1 MTFREYPPCMA
12 QSRLTVTSEP
22 TVYHA
27 ITRTSRGQFLFG
39 DLEKDRMRKMIWQMA
54 DFCGVE
60 VLTYAVMSNHV
71 HLVVRVPVKESM
83 EVVNGAAGAEGIPA
97 VAGADDLVANA
108 EVLRRYGVLYGK
120 SAMQEAERNLTG
132 ASEEIWQDFRKQY
145 LPMMHDLSWFMRL
158 LKQRFA
164 RWFNAF
170 HKTFG
175 TLWAERFTSV
185 IVEGEGD
192 ALLATC
198 AYVDLNPVRAKL
210 VADPKDYQW
219 SGYGEA
225 VGGKAVARK
234 GLARA
239 TGEAGVNVKELTR
252 DELAWKYDQQASGSW
267 KAVQER
273 YRLILYAVG
282 QVPKVKHGRAQGVI
296 SEAAG
301 EAVQR
306 ADGQLPWAVAL
317 RDRVRYFSRSGILG
331 TKEFVDRVFAL
342 KRGHFPVTRH
352 DGARKLRGP
361 VDWGGMRSLRDLRS

>member
-1 MTFREYPPCMA
+1 MA
-12 QSRLTVTSEP
+12 QARLTVTSEP

-27 ITRTSRGQFLFG
+27 ITRTSRGEFLFG
-39 DLEKDRMRKMIWQMA
+39 EVEKNMMRKMLWQMA

-71 HLVVRVPVKESM
+71 HIVVRVPVKESI
-83 EVVNGAAGAEGIPA
+83 EALAGENGAAIPA
-97 VAGADDLVANA
+97 VPVPGADALVPNA

-120 SAMQEAERNLTG
+120 SAFVEAEKNLQG
-132 ASEEIWQDFRKQY
+132 ATDEIWSAFRAKY

-185 IVEGEGD
+185 IVEGEGE

-198 AYVDLNPVRAKL
+198 AYVDLNPLRAKL
-210 VADPKDYQW
+210 VSDPKDYQW

-225 VGGKAVARK
+225 VGGKAAARK

-239 TGEAGVNVKELTR
+239 AGEAAVNVKDMTK
-252 DELAWKYDQQASGSW
+252 DELAWKYDQQPSGSW
-267 KAVQER
+267 GAVQAR

-282 QVPKVKHGRAQGVI
+282 QVPKVKNGRAQGVI
-296 SEAAG
+296 SEASG
-301 EAVQR
+301 EAVKQ
-306 ADGQLPWAVAL
+306 AEGQLPWAVAL

-342 KRGHFPVTRH
+342 KREHFPAARQ

-361 VDWGGMRSLRDLRS
+361 VNWGGMRSLRDLRA

>member
-1 MTFREYPPCMA
+1 MA
-12 QSRLTVTSEP
+12 QARLTVTSEP

-27 ITRTSRGQFLFG
+27 ITRTSRGEFLFG

-71 HLVVRVPVKESM
+71 HIVVRVPVKESV
-83 EVVNGAAGAEGIPA
+83 ESGEGKGIPV
-97 VAGADDLVANA
+97 VAGADVLVTNA

-120 SAMQEAERNLTG
+120 SAMQEAERNLAAAG
-132 ASEEIWQDFRKQY
+132 DEIWQVFRDKY

-185 IVEGEGD
+185 IVEGEGE

-198 AYVDLNPVRAKL
+198 AYVDLNPVRARL
-210 VADPKDYQW
+210 VSDPKDYRW

-225 VGGKAVARK
+225 VGGLAKART

-239 TGEAGVNVKELTR
+239 AWEEGSGQFTK
-252 DELAWKYDQQASGSW
+252 DELAWKFHQKAAGSW
-267 KAVQER
+267 KSVQAR

-282 QVPKVKHGRAQGVI
+282 QLPKTKNGRAQGVI
-296 SEAAG
+296 SVSDG
-301 EAVQR
+301 RVVQV
-306 ADGQLPWAVAL
+306 ANGDLPWAVAL
-317 RDRVRYFSRSGILG
+317 RDRVRYFSRGGVLG
-331 TKEFVDRVFAL
+331 TTEFVDRVFEL
-342 KRGHFPVTRH
+342 KRTHFPATRK
-352 DGARKLRGP
+352 DGARKMG
-361 VDWGGMRSLRDLRS
+361 DGIWGAMRSLRELRG

>member
-1 MTFREYPPCMA
+1 MA
-12 QSRLTVTSEP
+12 QARLTVTSEP

-27 ITRTSRGQFLFG
+27 ITRTSRGEFLFG

-71 HLVVRVPVKESM
+71 HIVVRVPVKESI
-83 EVVNGAAGAEGIPA
+83 EAAPGIDGAAGIPA
-97 VAGADDLVANA
+97 VAGADALVSNT
-108 EVLRRYGVLYGK
+108 EVLRRYGVLYGR

-132 ASEEIWQDFRKQY
+132 ATEDIWQAFRMKY
-145 LPMMHDLSWFMRL
+145 VPLMHDLSWFMRL

-164 RWFNAF
+164 RWYNAF
-170 HKTFG
+170 YKTFG

-185 IVEGEGD
+185 IVEGEGE

-210 VADPKDYQW
+210 VSDPKDYRW

-225 VGGKAVARK
+225 VGGLAKART

-239 TGEAGVNVKELTR
+239 AWEEASGRQTK
-252 DELAWKYDQQASGSW
+252 DELAWKFSQQATASW
-267 KAVQER
+267 KAVQAP

-282 QVPKVKHGRAQGVI
+282 QVTKVKHGRVQGVI

-301 EAVQR
+301 EAVK
-306 ADGQLPWAVAL
+306 AAGGGLSWAVAL
-317 RDRVRYFSRSGILG
+317 RDRVRYFSRGGVLG
-331 TKEFVDRVFAL
+331 TKEFVDRIFGMKKA
-342 KRGHFPVTRH
+342 HFPIGRI
-352 DGARKLRGP
+352 DGGRKLRGP
-361 VDWGGMRSLRDLRS
+361 GWGAITALRDLRS

>member
-1 MTFREYPPCMA
+1 MA
-12 QSRLTVTSEP
+12 QARLTVTSEP

-71 HLVVRVPVKESM
+71 HIVVRVPVKESM
-83 EVVNGAAGAEGIPA
+83 EAGAGVDGAAGIPA
-97 VAGADDLVANA
+97 VAGADALVANA

-120 SAMQEAERNLTG
+120 SAMQEAERNLMG
-132 ASEEIWQDFRKQY
+132 ATDEIWQDFRGKY
-145 LPMMHDLSWFMRL
+145 VPLMHDLSWFMRL
-158 LKQRFA
+158 WKQRFA

-185 IVEGEGD
+185 IVEGDGD

-198 AYVDLNPVRAKL
+198 AYVDLNPLRAKL
-210 VADPKDYQW
+210 VSDPKDYRW

-225 VGGKAVARK
+225 VGGLAKART

-239 TGEAGVNVKELTR
+239 AGEVGVGQLTR
-252 DELAWKYDQQASGSW
+252 DELAWKFNQQATTSW
-267 KAVQER
+267 KAVQAR

-282 QVPKVKHGRAQGVI
+282 QVLKVKGGRAQGVI
-296 SEAAG
+296 SEEAG
-301 EAVQR
+301 AVVKV
-306 ADGQLPWAVAL
+306 AGGQLSWAVAL
-317 RDRVRYFSRSGILG
+317 RDRVRYFTRGGVLG
-331 TKEFVDRVFAL
+331 TREFVDRIFGL
-342 KRGHFPVTRH
+342 KRDRFPEGRN
-352 DGARKLRGP
+352 DGARKMRGG
-361 VDWGGMRSLRDLRS
+361 DWGTMMALRDLRN

>member
-1 MTFREYPPCMA
+1 MA
-12 QSRLTVTSEP
+12 QARLTVTSEP

-27 ITRTSRGQFLFG
+27 ITRTIQGTFLFG
-39 DLEKDRMRKMIWQMA
+39 EVEKNMLRKMLWQMA

-71 HLVVRVPVKESM
+71 HLVVRVPVKDSM
-83 EVVNGAAGAEGIPA
+83 EAAAGVDGAAGISAG
-97 VAGADDLVANA
+97 AGADALVSNA

-120 SAMQEAERNLTG
+120 SAMQEAERNLAE
-132 ASEEIWQDFRKQY
+132 ASDEIWQAFRMKY
-145 LPMMHDLSWFMRL
+145 VPLMHDLSWFMRL

-164 RWFNAF
+164 RWYNAF
-170 HKTFG
+170 HETFG

-185 IVEGEGD
+185 IVEGEGE

-210 VADPKDYQW
+210 VSDPKEYRW

-225 VGGKAVARK
+225 VGGLAKART

-239 TGEAGVNVKELTR
+239 AWEEASAGQTKE
-252 DELAWKYDQQASGSW
+252 ELAWKFSQLGGASW
-267 KAVQER
+267 KAVQAR

-301 EAVQR
+301 DAVM
-306 ADGQLPWAVAL
+306 AAGGELPWAVAL
-317 RDRVRYFSRSGILG
+317 RDRVRYFSRGGVLG
-331 TKEFVDRVFAL
+331 TKEFVDRIFGMKKA
-342 KRGHFPVTRH
+342 HFPKGRM
-352 DGARKLRGP
+352 DGARKLRGAG
-361 VDWGGMRSLRDLRS
+361 WGAITALRDLRV

>member
-1 MTFREYPPCMA
+1 MA
-12 QSRLTVTSEP
+12 QARLTVTSEP

-27 ITRTSRGQFLFG
+27 ITRTIQGTFLFG
-39 DLEKDRMRKMIWQMA
+39 EVEKNTMRKMLWQMA

-71 HLVVRVPVKESM
+71 HIVVRVPVKGSLEA
-83 EVVNGAAGAEGIPA
+83 VVGVEGAAGIPV
-97 VAGADDLVANA
+97 VAGADALVSNA

-120 SAMQEAERNLTG
+120 SALVDAEKNLQG
-132 ASEEIWQDFRKQY
+132 ATDEVWAAFRAKY

-175 TLWAERFTSV
+175 TLWADRFTSV
-185 IVEGEGD
+185 IVEGGGE

-225 VGGKAVARK
+225 VGGLAKART

-239 TGEAGVNVKELTR
+239 AWEEASAGQTK
-252 DELAWKYDQQASGSW
+252 DELAWKFSQLGGASW
-267 KAVQER
+267 RAVQAR

-282 QVPKVKHGRAQGVI
+282 QVPKVKQGRAQGVI

-301 EAVQR
+301 ETVKA
-306 ADGQLPWAVAL
+306 AGGELPWAVAL
-317 RDRVRYFSRSGILG
+317 RDRVRYFSRGGVLG
-331 TKEFVDRVFAL
+331 TKEFVNRIFGL
-342 KRGHFPVTRH
+342 KRDRFPKTRK
-352 DGARKLRGP
+352 DGARAMRGL
-361 VDWGGMRSLRDLRS
+361 WAGMTSLRDLRT

>member
-1 MTFREYPPCMA
+1 MA
-12 QSRLTVTSEP
+12 QARLTVTSEP

-27 ITRTSRGQFLFG
+27 ITRTIQGTFLFG
-39 DLEKDRMRKMIWQMA
+39 DVEKNMMRKMLLQMA

-71 HLVVRVPVKESM
+71 HLVVRVPVKEST
-83 EVVNGAAGAEGIPA
+83 EAVAGVEGASGIPV
-97 VAGADDLVANA
+97 VAGADALVSNA

-120 SAMQEAERNLTG
+120 SALVEAEKNLQG
-132 ASEEIWQDFRKQY
+132 ATDEVWSAIRMNY
-145 LPMMHDLSWFMRL
+145 VPMMHYLSWFMRL

-164 RWFNAF
+164 RWYNVF

-185 IVEGEGD
+185 IVEGEGE

-210 VADPKDYQW
+210 VSDPKDYRW

-225 VGGKAVARK
+225 VGGLAKART

-239 TGEAGVNVKELTR
+239 AWEEGSGRQTK
-252 DELAWKYDQQASGSW
+252 DELAWKFGQQATANW
-267 KAVQER
+267 KAVQAR

-282 QVPKVKHGRAQGVI
+282 QVPKVKNGRAQGVI

-301 EAVQR
+301 EAVKA

-317 RDRVRYFSRSGILG
+317 RDRVRYFSRGGVLG
-331 TKEFVDRVFAL
+331 TKEFVDRIFGM
-342 KRGHFPVTRH
+342 KKDHFPIGRR
-352 DGARKLRGP
+352 DGARKLRGAG
-361 VDWGGMRSLRDLRS
+361 WGAITALRDLRS

>member
-1 MTFREYPPCMA
+1 MA
-12 QSRLTVTSEP
+12 QARLTVTSEP
-22 TVYHA
+22 TVYHT
-27 ITRTSRGQFLFG
+27 ITRTSRGEFLFTAV
-39 DLEKDRMRKMIWQMA
+39 ERNMMRKMLWQLA

-60 VLTYAVMSNHV
+60 VLTYAVMSNHLHV
-71 HLVVRVPVKESM
+71 VVRVPVK
-83 EVVNGAAGAEGIPA
+83 GTAAGVGGAEGLPA
-97 VAGADDLVANA
+97 VPGADALVANA

-120 SAMQEAERNLTG
+120 SALQEAKRNLQE
-132 ASEEIWQDFRKQY
+132 ASDEVWQGFRAKY
-145 LPMMHDLSWFMRL
+145 VPLMHDLAWFMRL

-210 VADPKDYQW
+210 VGDPKDYQW

-225 VGGKAVARK
+225 VGGKVAARK

-239 TGEAGVNVKELTR
+239 TGEVGVNVKDLTR
-252 DELAWKYDQQASGSW
+252 DELGWKYDQQANGSW
-267 KAVQER
+267 KAVQAR

-317 RDRVRYFSRSGILG
+317 RSRVRYFSRSGILG

-342 KRGHFPVTRH
+342 KRGHFPVTR
-352 DGARKLRGP
+352 
-361 VDWGGMRSLRDLRS
+361 